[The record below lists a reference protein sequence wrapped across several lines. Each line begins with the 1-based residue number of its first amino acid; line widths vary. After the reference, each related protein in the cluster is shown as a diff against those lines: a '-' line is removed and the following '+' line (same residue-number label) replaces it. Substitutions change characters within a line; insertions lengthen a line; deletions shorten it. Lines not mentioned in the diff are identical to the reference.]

1 MAREQVKLVSTAK
14 KFAKAKPVAPAVLL
28 DAKGRRLGNDP
39 WIYLEDGQ
47 PAEDDAS
54 VVVSVKR
61 LQGEAEALLQRG
73 PVGVQILPSDAIEE
87 IGAYIP
93 QLSLIAVDFPIYRD
107 GRGFSTARLAR
118 ERYHFKGDLRA
129 VGDVLQ
135 DLVFFMLR
143 CGFSSF
149 ALKARNAEAAFTRA
163 ARSFS
168 EVYQPAADGRGTII
182 AARAGRARE
191 TKS

>member
-14 KFAKAKPVAPAVLL
+14 KFARAKPAIPAVLL
-28 DAKGRRLGNDP
+28 DANGRRLGNDP
-39 WIYLEDGQ
+39 WIYLDDGQ
-47 PAEDDAS
+47 PAEDQAS
-54 VVVSVKR
+54 VVVSVTR

-73 PVGVQILPSDAIEE
+73 PVGVKILPSDAIEE
-87 IGAYIP
+87 IAAYIP

-143 CGFSSF
+143 CGFSSL
-149 ALKARNAEAAFTRA
+149 ALKARDAEAAFARA
-163 ARSFS
+163 AGAFGA
-168 EVYQPAADGRGTII
+168 VYQPAADGRATII
-182 AARAGRARE
+182 AARSRRAQE
-191 TKS
+191 KTS